1 MSYVLF
7 LNFILHSCFDRKSVT
22 CFLEQRTVVALDLSN
37 YHEGNERENSELL
50 FAHDNTWLKVDGMTA
65 ASLFPV
71 ASI

>member
-37 YHEGNERENSELL
+37 YHEGNERENRVVIC
-50 FAHDNTWLKVDGMTA
+50 A
-65 ASLFPV
+65 
-71 ASI
+71 